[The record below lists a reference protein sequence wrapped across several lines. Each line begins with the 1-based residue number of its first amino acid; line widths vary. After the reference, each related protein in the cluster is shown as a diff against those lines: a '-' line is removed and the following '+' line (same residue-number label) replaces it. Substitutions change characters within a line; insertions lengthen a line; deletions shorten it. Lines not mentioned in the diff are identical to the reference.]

1 MTKSPHK
8 AMFNCINLCYIL
20 YETTADARVTAAAL
34 CCLRIKGAKHGYQ
47 QISVA
52 RCAIDTIL

>member
-1 MTKSPHK
+1 
-8 AMFNCINLCYIL
+8 MFNCINLCYIL
-20 YETTADARVTAAAL
+20 YETTAAARVTAAAL
-34 CCLRIKGAKHGYQ
+34 CCFRIKGAKHGYQ